1 MSDKSD
7 PRGYIMNNVGGM
19 FQRHE
24 ARSHVD
30 FDFDI
35 ISAAVNQE

>member
-1 MSDKSD
+1 
-7 PRGYIMNNVGGM
+7 MNNVGGM

-30 FDFDI
+30 FDI